1 MSESILKTGLSRL
14 ASILKSKELEVEKI
28 LDEEIIHQV
37 KEIVGTPL
45 ISEPERTEE
54 IDAKEISAAIAEI
67 MTREEPPAEP
77 KKKIFKHDG
86 RMSWAWEV
94 ENSADNDEINYLLAN
109 HEQPVELGRY
119 LAENLFK
126 SVARRAAAGEAKD
139 SYIDE
144 EGTNLLLPHVPYSPY
159 TDEGAAFFISLA
171 YSWRGMAEQWN
182 AQEQDRIKAEA
193 AKRMEGERKA
203 MEAMLAEQTS
213 KMIEKMVK
221 EQKERDAKMA
231 KGDDI
236 FDSSTYFTMKPS
248 VDMRIKRPEDFAAI
262 FGAPITSESETSGI
276 SKIAAGIS
284 MGQLKKSKF

>member
-1 MSESILKTGLSRL
+1 MSESILKAGLSRL
-14 ASILKSKELEVEKI
+14 ASILKSKELEVDTTIK
-28 LDEEIIHQV
+28 EEILRQV
-37 KEIVGTPL
+37 KEMTDTPL
-45 ISEPERTEE
+45 SAPGESTDE
-54 IDAKEISAAIAEI
+54 IDVKQISAAIAEI

-126 SVARRAAAGEAKD
+126 SVARRASAGEAKD

-193 AKRMEGERKA
+193 AARMESERKM
-203 MEAMLAEQTS
+203 MEEMLAERTN
-213 KMIEKMVK
+213 KMIEEMIKG
-221 EQKERDAKMA
+221 QSERDAKLPNR
-231 KGDDI
+231 DDRL
-236 FDSSTYFTMKPS
+236 DSSAYIKMKQP
-248 VDMRIKRPEDFAAI
+248 VDMSIKRPADFATI
-262 FGAPITSESETSGI
+262 FGTSIAPEPESSGI

>member
-37 KEIVGTPL
+37 KEMVGTPL

-193 AKRMEGERKA
+193 AERMEGERKA

-221 EQKERDAKMA
+221 ERDAKMA

-236 FDSSTYFTMKPS
+236 FDSSTYITMKPS

-262 FGAPITSESETSGI
+262 FGAPITPESETSGI

-284 MGQLKKSKF
+284 MGQLEKSKF

>member
-14 ASILKSKELEVEKI
+14 TSILKLKESEVGE
-28 LDEEIIHQV
+28 LLHEEITRQV
-37 KEIVGTPL
+37 KEMVGTPL
-45 ISEPERTEE
+45 ISESEHTKE

-86 RMSWAWEV
+86 RMSLAWEV

-109 HEQPVELGRY
+109 HKQPVELGRY

-126 SVARRAAAGEAKD
+126 SVARRAATGEAKD

-182 AQEQDRIKAEA
+182 AQERN
-193 AKRMEGERKA
+193 
-203 MEAMLAEQTS
+203 
-213 KMIEKMVK
+213 
-221 EQKERDAKMA
+221 AKMA

-236 FDSSTYFTMKPS
+236 FDSSTYITMKPS

-262 FGAPITSESETSGI
+262 FGTPITSESETSGI
-276 SKIAAGIS
+276 SKIAACIS

>member
-28 LDEEIIHQV
+28 LDEEITRQV
-37 KEIVGTPL
+37 KEMVGTPL
-45 ISEPERTEE
+45 ISEPEHT

-109 HEQPVELGRY
+109 HEQPVELGLY

-182 AQEQDRIKAEA
+182 AQEKERIAAEHE
-193 AKRMEGERKA
+193 KQRDEM
-203 MEAMLAEQTS
+203 AEYMAQQTQ
-213 KMIEKMVK
+213 KMIKEMTEKS
-221 EQKERDAKMA
+221 EQMLKSPADDKLDAMSMA
-231 KGDDI
+231 LPKRFITPDLLTTPI
-236 FDSSTYFTMKPS
+236 IAQSSG
-248 VDMRIKRPEDFAAI
+248 V
-262 FGAPITSESETSGI
+262 
-276 SKIAAGIS
+276 SKIAAGLAL
-284 MGQLKKSKF
+284 GELKKSKF

>member
-1 MSESILKTGLSRL
+1 MSESILKAGLSRL
-14 ASILKSKELEVEKI
+14 ASILKSKELEVDATIK
-28 LDEEIIHQV
+28 EEILRQV
-37 KEIVGTPL
+37 KEMTDTPL
-45 ISEPERTEE
+45 SEPVGRTDE
-54 IDAKEISAAIAEI
+54 IDVKQISAAIAEI

-126 SVARRAAAGEAKD
+126 SVARRASAGEAKD

-193 AKRMEGERKA
+193 ATRMESERKM
-203 MEAMLAEQTS
+203 MEEMLAERTN
-213 KMIEKMVK
+213 KMIEEMIKG
-221 EQKERDAKMA
+221 QSERDAKLPDR
-231 KGDDI
+231 DDRI
-236 FDSSTYFTMKPS
+236 DSSAYIKMKQP
-248 VDMRIKRPEDFAAI
+248 VDMSIKRPADFATI
-262 FGAPITSESETSGI
+262 FGTSIAPEPESSGI

>member
-14 ASILKSKELEVEKI
+14 KSILKLKESEVGD
-28 LDEEIIHQV
+28 LLHEEITRQV
-37 KEIVGTPL
+37 KEMVGTPL
-45 ISEPERTEE
+45 ISEHERMKERMKE

-77 KKKIFKHDG
+77 KKKIFKRDG

-171 YSWRGMAEQWN
+171 YNWRAMAEEWN
-182 AQEQDRIKAEA
+182 LQEDDRKKEHAHREA
-193 AKRMEGERKA
+193 AEQQQQQQQQHARREKEQQE
-203 MEAMLAEQTS
+203 LANYFSQQTE
-213 KMIEKMVK
+213 KMIRETLIKGGRDDKIDTMPIPEFFK
-221 EQKERDAKMA
+221 SQILGSFKPESSGIDKIANALAHGALDDLKKER
-231 KGDDI
+231 
-236 FDSSTYFTMKPS
+236 Y
-248 VDMRIKRPEDFAAI
+248 
-262 FGAPITSESETSGI
+262 
-276 SKIAAGIS
+276 
-284 MGQLKKSKF
+284 

>member
-37 KEIVGTPL
+37 KEMVGTPL

-77 KKKIFKHDG
+77 KKIFKHDG
-86 RMSWAWEV
+86 RKSWAWEV

-193 AKRMEGERKA
+193 AERMECERKA
-203 MEAMLAEQTS
+203 MEEMLAEQTN

-236 FDSSTYFTMKPS
+236 FDSSTYITMKPS

-262 FGAPITSESETSGI
+262 FGTPITSESETSGI